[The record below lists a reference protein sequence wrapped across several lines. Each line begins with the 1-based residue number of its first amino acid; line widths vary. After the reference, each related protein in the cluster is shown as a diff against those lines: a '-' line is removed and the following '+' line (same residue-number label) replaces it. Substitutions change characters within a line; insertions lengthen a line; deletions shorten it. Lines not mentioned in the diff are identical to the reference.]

1 VAHYNHERFHQGIGS
16 KLIRPAAA
24 NDNTATGAIKCRS
37 RLGGLLNFYYREA
50 A

>member
-1 VAHYNHERFHQGIGS
+1 MND
-16 KLIRPAAA
+16 LIKELIMSAPIPFPH
-24 NDNTATGAIKCRS
+24 DIKTHGKIRKRS